1 MTGNTRIKKLV
12 KRFLLLSAALG
23 SATAAFCFDWPQTT
37 DGAQLFSVFFGQS
50 IGSSFE
56 TSMIFDRSDTIT
68 AAENGVVLYRN
79 DDFLQDNGWFPS
91 TFGNS
96 IILGHTNNMITV
108 YGNLESVYLTDNDIA
123 VSQGTTIGV
132 SGGDGWNSGRHGL
145 EFGVYDTKV
154 QTIINPFL
162 LMPQLAE
169 KKPLVIKNVVAYG
182 KNDTR
187 NVLDSKTRMPAGIY
201 RLYLDKQDS
210 NMTYRTIVSING
222 AVVETITYT
231 ILRQINGQLCFS
243 GNNTY
248 PYTTIFPDK
257 ERQFLAEAI
266 FSNGTNT
273 VTITIQ
279 DIFGNQKQ
287 TTYTVV
293 CY

>member
-1 MTGNTRIKKLV
+1 MTRTTLQKML
-12 KRFLLLSAALG
+12 A
-23 SATAAFCFDWPQTT
+23 ATAASLMMAASAFCFDWPQTT
-37 DGAQLFSVFFGQS
+37 DTAQVFSLFFGQS
-50 IGSSFE
+50 VGSSFE
-56 TSMIFDRSDTIT
+56 TSMLFDKADTIL
-68 AAENGVVLYRN
+68 AAENGTVLFRN
-79 DDFLQDNGWFPS
+79 DDTLQANGWFPS

-96 IILGHTNNMITV
+96 VILAHTNNMITV
-108 YGNLESVYLTDNDIA
+108 YGNLDTVSLSDNDIFIN
-123 VSQGTTIGV
+123 QGKPLGF
-132 SGGDGWNSGRHGL
+132 SGGDGWNSGRRGL

-169 KKPLVIKNVVAYG
+169 KKPLAIKNVTAWS
-182 KNDTR
+182 KNDAKFA
-187 NVLDSKTRMPAGIY
+187 LDAKTRMPAGIY
-201 RLYLDKQDS
+201 RLYLDKQES

-231 ILRQINGQLCFS
+231 ILKQVDGRLCFS
-243 GNNTY
+243 GNGTY
-248 PYTTIFPDK
+248 PYTTIFPDT

-273 VTITIQ
+273 VTVTVQ